1 MSATTTPLSRLTEEL
16 GVDLSTPRSRLLLA
30 LGDDE
35 LIAGH
40 RASHWT
46 GVAPAMEEDLAFST
60 LAQDEINHGDLW
72 YQVLVGLET
81 TGETARTAVDAIGL
95 GRASDGYRHAIVV
108 ERPPRDFAFTL
119 ATHWAYDR
127 FDAVRLAALTGSSDA
142 DIAAVATK
150 LQFEERYHLEH
161 ADLWFARLTRGAAS
175 DGLTADLDSEGG
187 RRFRDALAVVLPE
200 ALGLAEPF
208 AGEDEAVASGLL
220 PISHADLGERWLEI
234 IAPQLSAAGLGDVV
248 PTGAVPAEASGGRD
262 GRHSPDFTD
271 DVWPEMTALY
281 RADPE
286 ARW

>member
-1 MSATTTPLSRLTEEL
+1 MSTTTTPLTRLHDEL
-16 GVDLSTPRSRLLLA
+16 GVDLDAPRSRLLLV

-46 GVAPAMEEDLAFST
+46 GVAPALEEDLAFST

-72 YQVLVGLET
+72 YQVLVGLDTDLE
-81 TGETARTAVDAIGL
+81 RLRSAVDAIGL
-95 GRASDGYRHAIVV
+95 GRPADAYRHAIVV
-108 ERPPRDFAFTL
+108 ERPPRDFAHTL

-127 FDAVRLAALTGSSDA
+127 FDAVRLASLAGSADA

-150 LQFEERYHLEH
+150 LQFEERYHLQH
-161 ADLWFARLTRGAAS
+161 ADLWFARLTADPDS
-175 DGLTADLDSEGG
+175 DGAV
-187 RRFRDALAVVLPE
+187 RFRDALATVLAE
-200 ALGLAEPF
+200 ALGLAEGF
-208 AGEDEAVASGLL
+208 DGEDQLVADGTL
-220 PISHADLGERWLEI
+220 PVPHVALGEQWLEV
-234 IAPQLSAAGLGDVV
+234 IAPQLAAAGLEHLV
-248 PTGAVPAEASGGRD
+248 PDGCPPDAAGGRQ

>member
-1 MSATTTPLSRLTEEL
+1 MTTATTPLSRLPDEL
-16 GVDLSTPRSRLLLA
+16 GVDLTTPRSQLLLA

-60 LAQDEINHGDLW
+60 LAQDEINHADVW
-72 YQVLVGLET
+72 FQVLVGLEV
-81 TGETARTAVDAIGL
+81 TGEVQRRAVDAIGL
-95 GRASDGYRHAIVV
+95 GRAADGYRHAIVV
-108 ERPPRDFAFTL
+108 ERPPRDFAHTL

-127 FDAVRLAALTGSSDA
+127 FDAVRLAALTGSSDP
-142 DIAAVATK
+142 DVAAVAAK
-150 LQFEERYHLEH
+150 LQFEERYHLQH
-161 ADLWFARLTRGAAS
+161 ADLWFSRLTRGADS
-175 DGLTADLDSEGG
+175 DRLTRPGAPGAAE
-187 RRFRDALAVVLPE
+187 FRDALATVLPE
-200 ALGLAEPF
+200 ALGLAEPP

-220 PISHADLGERWLEI
+220 PIGHAELGTRWLEI
-234 IAPQLSAAGLGDVV
+234 VAPQLHAAGLGDLV
-248 PTGAVPAEASGGRD
+248 PSDVPAAASGGRRGD
-262 GRHSPDFTD
+262 HGADFTH